1 MASFSH
7 YVSIIKVQIVI
18 TRLLERTSDAFAA
31 TWTDLEMVTLSK

>member
-18 TRLLERTSDAFAA
+18 TRLLEQVMPLQRHGRT
-31 TWTDLEMVTLSK
+31 